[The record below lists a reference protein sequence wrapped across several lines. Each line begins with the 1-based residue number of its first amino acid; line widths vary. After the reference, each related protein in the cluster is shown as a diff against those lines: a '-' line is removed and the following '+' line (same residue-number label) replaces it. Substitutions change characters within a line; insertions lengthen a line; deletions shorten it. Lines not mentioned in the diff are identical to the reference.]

1 VFSFTHVFFIKI
13 YVFFYLLNNQN
24 RLSHIIFGTDVAK
37 PWHHSY
43 QDVLN
48 LEGESVIWEAIFE
61 ITF

>member
-1 VFSFTHVFFIKI
+1 
-13 YVFFYLLNNQN
+13 VFFYLLNNQN